1 MYLNWLRADGV
12 TALPRVSPAQ
22 LAFFG
27 SLLLSLLAVAGTVT
41 LAKDAARYLYVS
53 QQIVE
58 QGPRVAFE
66 LFSWPWFSLLLAATQ
81 RLLGISLELA
91 AYLWCAFLMAG
102 TCALLVAITQR
113 FVIGSGYWACL
124 VVLSIP
130 AFNHL
135 RYDIIREFGF
145 WFFCTLALWLALR
158 WLERAGWLCALLLQL
173 AIVAAVL
180 FRIEAVL
187 LYPALVLCLLA
198 DLKTRQAW
206 IRLLQINLLPLAGLL
221 VAVVWL
227 LSGHALAQERVDYV
241 LSLVSPQNFLAR
253 FDLMASRF
261 AEVAL
266 AKYSADDARRIVFF
280 GLLLTLISKFVAL
293 CGPFAL
299 TLLYRP
305 GWRGVGEFW
314 HKLRPMAWAWLIYF
328 GLLLIFFVQE
338 RFINS
343 RYVSFLNLLAVPLLT
358 VFVVSFARDFP
369 RLAKILVTVS
379 LLVMLQNV
387 VSFAP
392 KKTHYLEA
400 GAWLS
405 QHTHPADAIFYED
418 SRLAYYAGRG
428 YPYMP
433 FDREQAMSAEQ
444 APNFRYFVLIDKPG
458 DAALQ
463 RWMAQQH
470 KQVLS
475 RFSNRKGD
483 TVLVIGD

>member
-1 MYLNWLRADGV
+1 MADVV
-12 TALPRVSPAQ
+12 TALPRRVSPVQ
-22 LAFFG
+22 LAFLG

-58 QGPRVAFE
+58 QGPRVAFD

-81 RLLGISLELA
+81 RLSGLPLELT

-113 FVIGSGYWACL
+113 YVIDSGYWACL

-145 WFFCTLALWLALR
+145 WFFCTLALWLMLR
-158 WLERAGWLCALLLQL
+158 WLERAGWLRALLLQL
-173 AIVAAVL
+173 AIAAAVL

-187 LYPALVLCLLA
+187 LFPVLALCLLA
-198 DLKTRQAW
+198 NLKTRQGW
-206 IRLLQINLLPLAGLL
+206 LRLLQINLLPLAGIAA
-221 VAVVWL
+221 AVVWL
-227 LSGHALAQERVDYV
+227 LSGHALSQERVDYV
-241 LSLVSPQNFLAR
+241 LSLVNPQNFLAR
-253 FDLMASRF
+253 FNLMASKF

-280 GLLLTLISKFVAL
+280 GLFCTLISKFVAL

-299 TLLYRP
+299 PLLYRP
-305 GWRGVGEFW
+305 GWCGVAEYWRKF
-314 HKLRPMAWAWLIYF
+314 RPMAWAWLVYF
-328 GLLLIFFVQE
+328 CLLLIFFVQE

-358 VFVVSFARDFP
+358 LFVVSFARDFP
-369 RLAKILVTVS
+369 RLAKILVTLS

-387 VSFAP
+387 VSFSP

-400 GAWLS
+400 GAWLA
-405 QHTHPADAIFYED
+405 QHTRPADAIFYED

-433 FDREQAMSAEQ
+433 VDREQAMSAEQ
-444 APNFRYFVLIDKPG
+444 AQNFRYFVLIAKPG

-463 RWMAQQH
+463 IWMTQQH

-475 RFSNRKGD
+475 RFANRKGD